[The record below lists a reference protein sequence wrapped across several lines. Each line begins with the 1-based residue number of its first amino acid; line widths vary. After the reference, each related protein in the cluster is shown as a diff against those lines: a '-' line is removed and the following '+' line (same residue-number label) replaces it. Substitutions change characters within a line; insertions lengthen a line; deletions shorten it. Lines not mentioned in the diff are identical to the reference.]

1 MKRGL
6 AGSMSNSSFLT
17 SSSGSICSSKSPS
30 RLSVAQEED
39 SLSVLLRERAAAR
52 REKEQKR
59 HGDTTARLPMGTLE
73 EAWIEFA
80 ALTASVRVATERL
93 VQWSQAAK
101 VTEESPKVSAQR
113 LQSLER
119 VARTRALHGGVVD
132 PDEAAHKLAKRMLD
146 HIQPR
151 RALPTREGEQ

>member
-52 REKEQKR
+52 REKECRATNLDAEDKSGTAILQ
-59 HGDTTARLPMGTLE
+59 HGLPMGTLE

-80 ALTASVRVATERL
+80 ALTAIAR
-93 VQWSQAAK
+93 
-101 VTEESPKVSAQR
+101 
-113 LQSLER
+113 ER

-132 PDEAAHKLAKRMLD
+132 PDESGAQTCEADAGPYTAEKSSSDQRG
-146 HIQPR
+146 
-151 RALPTREGEQ
+151 RAVVS